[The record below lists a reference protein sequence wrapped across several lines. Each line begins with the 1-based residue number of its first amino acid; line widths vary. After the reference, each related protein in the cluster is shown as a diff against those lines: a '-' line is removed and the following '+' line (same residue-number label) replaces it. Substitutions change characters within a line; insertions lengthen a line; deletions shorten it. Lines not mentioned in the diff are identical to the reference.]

1 MPSTTARKGGRGAGA
16 AERCE
21 LCGTRLRGASRLGH
35 LRADHPR
42 YTAALGLRLLAPV
55 AFLAVA
61 AALTALQAPVW
72 ALGLALLAGVGLMGA
87 GLVLS
92 VGARRAA
99 GLRPVPGARELL
111 SQGGVRFLVLPAA
124 LLLLV
129 LFGQH

>member
-1 MPSTTARKGGRGAGA
+1 MPSTTSRGRGAGA

-42 YTAALGLRLLAPV
+42 YALALALRLLAPV

-61 AALTALQAPVW
+61 AVMTLLGAPVW
-72 ALGLALLAGVGLMGA
+72 ALGLAMVAAVGLMAA
-87 GLVLS
+87 GLWLS
-92 VGARRAA
+92 VGERRAA

-111 SQGGVRFLVLPAA
+111 TQGGARFLVLPAA